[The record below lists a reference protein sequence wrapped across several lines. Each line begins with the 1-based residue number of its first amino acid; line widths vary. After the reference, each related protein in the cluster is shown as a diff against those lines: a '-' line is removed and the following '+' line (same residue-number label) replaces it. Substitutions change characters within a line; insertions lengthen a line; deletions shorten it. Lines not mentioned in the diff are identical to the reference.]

1 MSNRTPWPVH
11 IYRNRLIDLP
21 AYEAWRRARGLQEI
35 LATNRA
41 MKQANA
47 RVRKADPFAA
57 DVVELWEKT
66 SKADLF
72 VMCLHLAALATGS
85 YDSAIKDNNA
95 EGALRRM
102 LEERF
107 CALNKPSRTFPRQP
121 ARED

>member
-1 MSNRTPWPVH
+1 MRHQYPWPLRH
-11 IYRNRLIDLP
+11 YRPRTVDAAATRAFRASTVTTDAQ
-21 AYEAWRRARGLQEI
+21 AYK
-35 LATNRA
+35 A
-41 MKQANA
+41 MKEANREA
-47 RVRKADPFAA
+47 RAADPFAA
-57 DVVELWEKT
+57 DVMDLWEKT

-72 VMCLHLAALATGS
+72 VMCLNLAALATGA